1 MGETSD
7 REGIGCLVQP
17 VLRTTSPS
25 PRSVLMTQESSSP
38 SRIGPGRNVAAVAT
52 SGTLLLSGFI
62 AGRLGFGDAA
72 EILYLLA
79 MLAAAADVAVGTFRK
94 LIKGVLDVD
103 LLMLLAAIGATLMGR
118 IGEAAVLLF
127 LFALGHALEH
137 LAMRRATRA
146 IEALGEFAPAV
157 ARRITEGDLE
167 EEVPIADLA
176 PGDIVRVRS
185 TERIPIDGIVRRG
198 ESGIDQ
204 SPITGESV
212 PVRVQSGTGVFAG
225 TLNLDAVIEI
235 EATSEAGET
244 LMSRMVRM
252 VEEARQR
259 QAPTERTAERFTK
272 IYVPMVLVAVVLLI
286 VLPPAFQLLG
296 WSESAARAMTVL
308 VGASPCAL
316 AISTPAAVLAGI
328 ARTARG
334 GVLVKGGGA
343 LEELGVVRAIAFDK
357 TGTLTEGRPT
367 VRNVVLAGEVSR
379 EMVFGFAAAVER
391 ESTHPLARAVVTA
404 GEGFE
409 RFEASSSEVVPG
421 FGMKGLVEGRRVLV
435 GGHGLLE
442 QASIDIPE
450 SLMHASDA
458 ASAAGRTVAFVAIDQ
473 AAVAMFELED
483 TARPEAAAVI
493 RRLRDMGIQ
502 PIIMLSGDR
511 QAPAERIAFRLGLD
525 EVRAGLLPE
534 DKIAAIADLRR
545 AHGHVAMVGDGVND
559 APALAEAT
567 VGVAMGGCGTDV
579 ALEAA
584 DVALMADDLSRLPF
598 AVHAARRTRAIILQN
613 VFASMGMVVILIV
626 LGSLGITNLATAVVL
641 HEGST
646 VLVVFNALR
655 LLRLPDEPILNITP
669 RGGGS
674 E

>member
-1 MGETSD
+1 
-7 REGIGCLVQP
+7 
-17 VLRTTSPS
+17 
-25 PRSVLMTQESSSP
+25 
-38 SRIGPGRNVAAVAT
+38 
-52 SGTLLLSGFI
+52 
-62 AGRLGFGDAA
+62 
-72 EILYLLA
+72 
-79 MLAAAADVAVGTFRK
+79 
-94 LIKGVLDVD
+94 
-103 LLMLLAAIGATLMGR
+103 
-118 IGEAAVLLF
+118 
-127 LFALGHALEH
+127 
-137 LAMRRATRA
+137 
-146 IEALGEFAPAV
+146 
-157 ARRITEGDLE
+157 
-167 EEVPIADLA
+167 
-176 PGDIVRVRS
+176 
-185 TERIPIDGIVRRG
+185 
-198 ESGIDQ
+198 
-204 SPITGESV
+204 
-212 PVRVQSGTGVFAG
+212 
-225 TLNLDAVIEI
+225 
-235 EATSEAGET
+235 
-244 LMSRMVRM
+244 
-252 VEEARQR
+252 
-259 QAPTERTAERFTK
+259 
-272 IYVPMVLVAVVLLI
+272 
-286 VLPPAFQLLG
+286 
-296 WSESAARAMTVL
+296 
-308 VGASPCAL
+308 
-316 AISTPAAVLAGI
+316 
-328 ARTARG
+328 
-334 GVLVKGGGA
+334 
-343 LEELGVVRAIAFDK
+343 
-357 TGTLTEGRPT
+357 
-367 VRNVVLAGEVSR
+367 
-379 EMVFGFAAAVER
+379 
-391 ESTHPLARAVVTA
+391 VVTA

-493 RRLRDMGIQ
+493 QRLRDMGIQ

>member
-1 MGETSD
+1 MTQDSSTPSQA
-7 REGIGCLVQP
+7 GIG
-17 VLRTTSPS
+17 RHMTT
-25 PRSVLMTQESSSP
+25 V
-38 SRIGPGRNVAAVAT
+38 VV
-52 SGTLLLSGFI
+52 SGLLLLAGFI
-62 AGRLGFGDAA
+62 AGQIGFGVVA
-72 EILYLLA
+72 EILYVLA
-79 MLAAAADVAVGTFRK
+79 MLAAAADIAVGTFRK
-94 LIKGVLDVD
+94 LATGVLDVE

-118 IGEAAVLLF
+118 VGEAAVLLF

-146 IEALGEFAPAV
+146 IEALGDFAPAV
-157 ARRITEGDLE
+157 ARRIQNGDVE
-167 EEVPIADLA
+167 EEVGVAELS

-185 TERIPIDGIVRRG
+185 TERIPIDGVVCRG

-212 PVRVQSGTGVFAG
+212 PVAVRDGAEVFAG
-225 TLNLDAVIEI
+225 TLNLDAVIDI
-235 EATSEAGET
+235 KATSGAGET
-244 LMSRMVRM
+244 LMARMVRM

-259 QAPTERTAERFTK
+259 KAPTERTAERFTRV
-272 IYVPMVLVAVVLLI
+272 YVPMVLIAVVLLI
-286 VLPPAFQLLG
+286 VLPPSFQWLG

-367 VRNVVLAGEVSR
+367 LGNVVLVADASR
-379 EMVFGFAAAVER
+379 ERALGFAAAVER
-391 ESTHPLARAVVTA
+391 ESTHPLARAVVA
-404 GEGFE
+404 AAEGIE
-409 RFEASSSEVVPG
+409 RIEATSSEVVPG
-421 FGMKGLVEGRRVLV
+421 FGMKGMVDGRPVLV
-435 GGHGLLE
+435 GGRGLLDRE
-442 QASIDIPE
+442 SIEIPD
-450 SLMHASDA
+450 SLTRAADA
-458 ASAAGRTVAFVAIDQ
+458 ASEVGRTVAYVAIDQ
-473 AAVAMFELED
+473 VAVALFELAD
-483 TARPEAAAVI
+483 SARLEAAAVI
-493 RRLRDMGIQ
+493 RRLRSLGIR
-502 PIIMLSGDR
+502 PMVMLSGDR
-511 QAPAERIAFRLGLD
+511 RQPAEQIASRLGLD
-525 EVRAGLLPE
+525 GVRAELLPE
-534 DKIAAIADLRR
+534 GKIAAIADLRR
-545 AHGHVAMVGDGVND
+545 DHAHVAMVGDGVND

-584 DVALMADDLSRLPF
+584 DVVLMADDLSRLPF
-598 AVHAARRTRAIILQN
+598 AVKAARKTRSIILQN
-613 VFASMGMVVILIV
+613 VFASMSIVVFLIV

-646 VLVVFNALR
+646 VLVVLNALR
-655 LLRLPDEPILNITP
+655 LLRLRDDSVLEPSQEE
-669 RGGGS
+669 GGF